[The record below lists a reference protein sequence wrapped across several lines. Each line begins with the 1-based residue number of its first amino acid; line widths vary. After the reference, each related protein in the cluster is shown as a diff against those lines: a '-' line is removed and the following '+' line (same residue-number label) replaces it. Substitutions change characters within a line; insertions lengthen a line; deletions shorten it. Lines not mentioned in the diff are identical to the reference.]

1 MAVSRKIE
9 RELLREDYLKQIIEN
24 FLDKDEQVLRVK
36 SNEIAIPVV
45 GCEGN
50 EDFIVVTVKVPT
62 GANKGLEPYDGFE
75 LAEDYE
81 MKLAEKERKAKE
93 NAEKKAKKSNRLG
106 NMKPPNGKA
115 STRASLLKT
124 KQRAGSTNLRL
135 PIMRQSTRR
144 KARMAANTPKKLSR
158 KISGTKINILAN
170 ILDLAKLKKLRQKML
185 ERLMTVLLKT
195 LLIQLIRL
203 EQIPR
208 LA

>member
-1 MAVSRKIE
+1 MAVSRKVE

-62 GANKGLEPYDGFE
+62 GENKGLEPYDGFE

-93 NAEKKAKKSNRLG
+93 NAEKKAKKIAKDKEIRE
-106 NMKPPNGKA
+106 
-115 STRASLLKT
+115 
-124 KQRAGSTNLRL
+124 
-135 PIMRQSTRR
+135 R
-144 KARMAANTPKKLSR
+144 KKEIAEK
-158 KISGTKINILAN
+158 G
-170 ILDLAKLKKLRQKML
+170 
-185 ERLMTVLLKT
+185 E
-195 LLIQLIRL
+195 
-203 EQIPR
+203 
-208 LA
+208 

>member
-9 RELLREDYLKQIIEN
+9 RELLREEYLKQIIEN

-81 MKLAEKERKAKE
+81 MKLKEKERKAKE
-93 NAEKKAKKSNRLG
+93 NAEKKAKKIAKDKEIRE
-106 NMKPPNGKA
+106 
-115 STRASLLKT
+115 
-124 KQRAGSTNLRL
+124 
-135 PIMRQSTRR
+135 R
-144 KARMAANTPKKLSR
+144 KKEIAEK
-158 KISGTKINILAN
+158 G
-170 ILDLAKLKKLRQKML
+170 
-185 ERLMTVLLKT
+185 E
-195 LLIQLIRL
+195 
-203 EQIPR
+203 
-208 LA
+208 